1 MKLNLPPKLVG
12 KTSLGPSYYSFYK
25 VCFPVKHLMPYDA
38 ETGCSRPLTFRI
50 TLLYAHFLRF
60 LDLDVVQ

>member
-1 MKLNLPPKLVG
+1 MKLNLPPKLVE
-12 KTSLGPSYYSFYK
+12 KLVWVQLFPFVK
-25 VCFPVKHLMPYDA
+25 ICFSVKHLMPYDA

-60 LDLDVVQ
+60 QDLDIVL